1 MIRDYG
7 AAGRIGVATPQANPT
22 VEAEFRRLVPAEV
35 EYIVARLHST
45 SADARERLIEYL
57 ERLEEYLATFGGMRL
72 DLLCFAC
79 TGSSYL
85 AGAERERELVGRAGQ
100 RFGYPVLTATT
111 ALERRMRA
119 LGVRRVALVA
129 PYPDWLLEAA
139 VRFWTE
145 RGIEPVLARAV
156 PTARSADTSAIYE
169 LTSADAL
176 AAVRGAGELR
186 ADALLL
192 SGTGMATLP
201 ALPALRALTGLPVL
215 TSNSA
220 LVAEALHQIGVPE
233 AT

>member
-7 AAGRIGVATPQANPT
+7 TAGRIGVATPQANPT
-22 VEAEFRRLVPAEV
+22 VEAEFRRLVPADV
-35 EYIVARLHST
+35 EYVVTRLHSA
-45 SADARERLIEYL
+45 SPDARTRLIEYV
-57 ERLEEYLATFGGMRL
+57 ERLEDSLASFGGMRL

-85 AGAERERELVGRAGQ
+85 AGAARELERVERAEQ

-119 LGVRRVALVA
+119 LGVRRIALVA

-139 VRFWTE
+139 VRFWTA

-156 PTARSADTSAIYE
+156 PTARAGDTSAIYE

-176 AAVRGAGELR
+176 ATVRAAGELR

-201 ALPALRALTGLPVL
+201 ALPTLRALTGLPVL
-215 TSNSA
+215 TSNTA
-220 LVAEALHQIGVPE
+220 LVGEALRQLGVPG
-233 AT
+233 AA